1 MAGEARGGEDGGA
14 HRGGAGWAA
23 PRVEPLRDLVLAP
36 SALCLHYGL
45 ECFEGLKAFRGDD
58 GHVRLFRPE
67 LNMQRLAAS
76 CVRLTLP
83 AADPAQLQAAIT
95 ALVQTDLAWIPAGR
109 GFSLY
114 LRPTVIA
121 TQTSLGV
128 GPSDSSL
135 LFVITSPVGPYFA
148 SGFKPI
154 SLHAN
159 TQFVRSWHGG
169 VGDAKC
175 GGNYAPTILPQRLAA
190 GACARVRMPLGVAR
204 G

>member
-1 MAGEARGGEDGGA
+1 ME
-14 HRGGAGWAA
+14 
-23 PRVEPLRDLVLAP
+23 
-36 SALCLHYGL
+36 
-45 ECFEGLKAFRGDD
+45 
-58 GHVRLFRPE
+58 
-67 LNMQRLAAS
+67 RLAKS

-83 AADPAQLQAAIT
+83 AAPPAELQAAIVQ
-95 ALVQTDLAWIPAGR
+95 LVRTDLDWVPAGR

-135 LFVITSPVGPYFA
+135 LFTIMSPVGPYFA

-190 GACARVRMPLGVAR
+190 GVLLNYLAPLPHYIIGHPVFNRPRVCCFPQLRAAPKCCGCWASRKL
-204 G
+204 